1 MTQLDEKEGN
11 CEKMY
16 NNEEEKK
23 REIDRKRDE
32 GQTKINYMGEKKIR
46 KGGRRNV
53 EKISLSR
60 IQWTAILFAGRKCE
74 AWRKFH

>member
-23 REIDRKRDE
+23 RKIDRKRDE
-32 GQTKINYMGEKKIR
+32 GQIKINYMGER
-46 KGGRRNV
+46 EN
-53 EKISLSR
+53 
-60 IQWTAILFAGRKCE
+60 
-74 AWRKFH
+74 